1 MTWLDFVFAIIICAS
16 MAAGFAK
23 GFIRIGIGFIALCV
37 GIVLAS
43 WFYGTAAG
51 WLVPYVTSPGVANFL
66 GFLTVFAIVLT
77 IGALIS
83 GILTRVFKLV
93 GLSWLDRLLGGLL
106 GCARGLLASVV
117 LLMIMLAFA
126 PTKTHNAVVDSY
138 LAPYV
143 MDSADLISRIT
154 PFELKN
160 GFRKSYEEIKKAWA
174 DTMKKKPLKHLP
186 VDKS

>member
-1 MTWLDFVFAIIICAS
+1 
-16 MAAGFAK
+16 
-23 GFIRIGIGFIALCV
+23 
-37 GIVLAS
+37 
-43 WFYGTAAG
+43 
-51 WLVPYVTSPGVANFL
+51 
-66 GFLTVFAIVLT
+66 
-77 IGALIS
+77 
-83 GILTRVFKLV
+83 
-93 GLSWLDRLLGGLL
+93 LLGGLL

-174 DTMKKKPLKHLP
+174 NTMKKKPKHLP